1 MNHRS
6 FENLI
11 GKKKEFLENF
21 SAFMSVETEKWV
33 SCSLISILSGMKKR
47 KIQFDDSMGIVTVAI
62 SLRNGKHLV
71 ITSADIWLF
80 SSKHILPK
88 NFKNKPYIRKIQEL
102 IGQYET
108 IVQQEFKPALFA
120 LKFDIYLP

>member
-11 GKKKEFLENF
+11 GKKKEFLKNF

-33 SCSLISILSGMKKR
+33 SWSLIRILSGMKKR
-47 KIQFDDSMGIVTVAI
+47 KIQFDDSMGTVTVAI

-71 ITSADIWLF
+71 IT
-80 SSKHILPK
+80 
-88 NFKNKPYIRKIQEL
+88 
-102 IGQYET
+102 
-108 IVQQEFKPALFA
+108 
-120 LKFDIYLP
+120 